1 MKNTKLKSKTLKR
14 TMESTQSEKQTSNK
28 LKKKMNRGMGDY
40 NKNSNF
46 YVICIPEVKN
56 IEDRVEKVFK

>member
-1 MKNTKLKSKTLKR
+1 
-14 TMESTQSEKQTSNK
+14 
-28 LKKKMNRGMGDY
+28 MGDY

-46 YVICIPEVKN
+46 YVICVPEAKK